1 MSNANNT
8 TSKNATRDARLA
20 DARKTADDAALVE
33 LGDASNREVTVTST
47 LTTSVK
53 EGTKTRKTSLAATVG
68 LAVSESEEDTAA
80 PGAKK

>member
-1 MSNANNT
+1 MSTANT
-8 TSKNATRDARLA
+8 KNATRDARLA

-47 LTTSVK
+47 LATTVK

-68 LAVSESEEDTAA
+68 LSVSESEEDTAA
-80 PGAKK
+80 PATK

>member
-1 MSNANNT
+1 MSNANT
-8 TSKNATRDARLA
+8 TKNATRDARLA

-47 LTTSVK
+47 LATTVK

-68 LAVSESEEDTAA
+68 LSVSESEEDTAA
-80 PGAKK
+80 PATK

>member
-1 MSNANNT
+1 MSNANT
-8 TSKNATRDARLA
+8 KNATRDARLA

-47 LTTSVK
+47 LATTVK

-68 LAVSESEEDTAA
+68 LSVSESEEDTAA
-80 PGAKK
+80 PASK

>member
-1 MSNANNT
+1 MSTTNNT
-8 TSKNATRDARLA
+8 TKNATRDARLA

-47 LTTSVK
+47 LATSVK

-68 LAVSESEEDTAA
+68 LSVSESEEDTAA
-80 PGAKK
+80 PAGK

>member
-1 MSNANNT
+1 MSNANT
-8 TSKNATRDARLA
+8 KNATRDARLA

-47 LTTSVK
+47 LATTVK

-68 LAVSESEEDTAA
+68 LSVSESEEDTAA
-80 PGAKK
+80 PATK